1 MNSPAAIA
9 RMYSDV
15 GAAKTRMSAAK
26 TFVLAIL
33 AGAFIALGAFGS
45 SIVSCGQFGAT
56 GRLLSGIV
64 FPVGLMLVVV
74 AGAELFTGNCLLLIS
89 VLDKRTSVIGM
100 LKNWLIVYFGNFAGG
115 VLIAALVVF
124 SHSNSIF
131 NGELA
136 HLAVSTAVAKVSLS
150 FGEAFLRGILCNIL
164 VCLAVW
170 CAFAAS
176 DLGGK
181 IFGLFLPVFLFVI
194 AGYEHCIANMY
205 FVPAGLFS
213 VISYNLDAGAGAN
226 LTWLSFI
233 VKNLIPVTLGN
244 IVGGSLCIGLPYWFI
259 YIKDSRKA

>member
-15 GAAKTRMSAAK
+15 GAAKTRMSISK
-26 TFVLAIL
+26 TFVLAVL

-56 GRLLSGIV
+56 GRILSAVV
-64 FPVGLMLVVV
+64 FPVGLMLVMV
-74 AGAELFTGNCLLLIS
+74 AGAELFTGNCLLVIPA
-89 VLDKRTSVIGM
+89 LDKRCTAVAV
-100 LKNWLIVYFGNFAGG
+100 LKNWFFVYFGNFLGG
-115 VLIAALVVF
+115 VAVAACIVF

-131 NGELA
+131 SGELS

-150 FGEAFLRGILCNIL
+150 FGDAFLRGILCNVL

-170 CAFAAS
+170 CAFGAS

-181 IFGLFLPVFLFVI
+181 ILGLFLPVFLFIV

-205 FVPAGLFS
+205 FIPAGIFS
-213 VISYNLDAGAGAN
+213 AYEYNIDAGAGVH

-244 IVGGSLCIGLPYWFI
+244 IAGGSICVGLPYWFI